1 MPTSALARLSRTA
14 LSLFRGRRLLGG
26 GGAAVDPEALAALVG
41 SIGQLKGVAMKV
53 GQIFSYIDVALP
65 EELRTALS
73 ALQTS
78 SPSMPFDRV
87 TAILKEDL
95 GPRAEVL
102 LVGLE
107 PVPVAAASI
116 GQVHRGVLPDGA
128 QVAVKVRYPDVDEA
142 IVSDFRPAALGTR
155 LASILAPGARVEGM
169 IAEARERFLSEC
181 DQPRSAPVRVED
193 VARCGSRSV
202 VMHLEVGA
210 KGPETSFVTG
220 AFVLNDPLARQIL
233 AVLPPVIRMT
243 PETEQGVPSFFENI
257 QFITREVETDR
268 PGSEVVLLRM
278 ADVIFI
284 QILRAYLARVPDD
297 GGGFLGA
304 LRDPSTAAALGAMHH
319 RAEVPWTVA
328 SLAKEVGLSRSV
340 FAARFTQLVGEPPLG
355 YLTRLRMQ
363 KAATLLR
370 EGATLAKASQ
380 LTGYASEASFSHAF
394 RQWAG
399 DAPGVWRRKQPPL
412 A

>member
-1 MPTSALARLSRTA
+1 M
-14 LSLFRGRRLLGG
+14 
-26 GGAAVDPEALAALVG
+26 D
-41 SIGQLKGVAMKV
+41 
-53 GQIFSYIDVALP
+53 
-65 EELRTALS
+65 ALS
-73 ALQTS
+73 AVLAAVRLQQTCWA
-78 SPSMPFDRV
+78 FTV
-87 TAILKEDL
+87 
-95 GPRAEVL
+95 GRAPW
-102 LVGLE
+102 GLAFPGRQTCVRFHYMVRGSAWLSVDNTDE
-107 PVPVAAASI
+107 PVALSGGDLA
-116 GQVHRGVLPDGA
+116 VLP
-128 QVAVKVRYPDVDEA
+128 
-142 IVSDFRPAALGTR
+142 LGHTHVLR
-155 LASILAPGARVEGM
+155 DHPRSTPARV
-169 IAEARERFLSEC
+169 
-181 DQPRSAPVRVED
+181 DD

-220 AFVLNDPLARQIL
+220 AFVLDDPLARQIL
-233 AVLPPVIRMT
+233 TVLPPVVRMR
-243 PETEQGVPSFFENI
+243 PEVEQGGPSFLDNM

-284 QILRAYLARVPDD
+284 QILRAYLARVSED

-319 RAEVPWTVA
+319 RAEAPWTVA

-363 KAATLLR
+363 KAAILLR
-370 EGATLAKASQ
+370 DGATLAKTSH
-380 LTGYASEASFSHAF
+380 LTGYGSEASFSHAF

-399 DAPGVWRRKQPPL
+399 VAPGAYRKQLRGSSPG
-412 A
+412 AD